1 MGHLITEHQ
10 LLEILKD
17 LKFELQQAKRP
28 ADEIILDDVDLCKF
42 LSISKRTSAEYRSQ
56 KLIEYSK
63 VGGRIFYKLSDILKM
78 IERHKIVPSDD
89 RILSSS
95 KLKRK

>member
-28 ADEIILDDVDLCKF
+28 AEEIVMDDFDLCKF
-42 LSISKRTSAEYRSQ
+42 LSISKRTAAEYRSQ

-63 VGGRIFYKLSDILKM
+63 IGGRIFYKLSDILTM
-78 IERHKIVPSDD
+78 IERHKIVTSDD
-89 RILSSS
+89 RIPSSS